1 MFSDTRYEAE
11 SRRIVSDLD
20 ATMLGG
26 GGFEA
31 DLAMEEWVPLGDK
44 ESTPSWISLPIQ
56 KKVSRVYHVRILRGL
71 ARGERTSGNA

>member
-56 KKVSRVYHVRILRGL
+56 RKGQSSVPRAHFTSTSRR
-71 ARGERTSGNA
+71 RTYLG